1 MNRFFIIF
9 IPLILSLYSG
19 KIQAQTFILRG
30 KVVRQDLSPVKGAIV
45 YVDNYEAVGSDVNG
59 EFRLVLPHEPTRP
72 KKVKVEMTGF
82 ELKTFNYKPT
92 EIIPLEIIIDI
103 PSRNVTGRV
112 SYRNGKNVI
121 NAIVSIKGFSM
132 KDTVRTDNLGY
143 FKMILPEGVDFS
155 TASSRSLFMVNGIE
169 ITKENIRPVPRENF
183 VQIRLL
189 ESPPTSLFTLVVY
202 DNKSKNKVNRLK
214 IKIDD
219 DSYTTDNQGFLK
231 INKQNLPQSNF
242 EIEGYT
248 LMNKVLS
255 EKDNFLELYVE
266 KANSSLP
273 PPSSNKNSK
282 ENKDPEAETVVQEK
296 PILIKKDTLKSQFAP
311 EFSNIM
317 NEMEANR
324 REQEEKNRKIASEIE
339 KIQLRIASETNITP
353 EQMQLLKKD
362 LATLEKTFTENDYT
376 YRRNKEQTENLLSKL
391 KEVISQKDS
400 LNKKIESI
408 SIEKDSIEAQKR
420 AIEEQKKQAE
430 IDFRVKLLTISGVS
444 VMLAILLLV
453 VYVFSSR
460 INKQKKELE
469 KTKIQL
475 EENIREVENKNFQ
488 LNRALEEL
496 KKAQTQLVSSEK
508 MASLGHLTAGIAHE
522 INNPVN
528 FTYAGAISLR
538 TDFNDLIQILEKYRE
553 VTPENAAT
561 LLPVAKAL
569 EKKLSYPEIKN
580 EIDELLTSVKR
591 GAERTSEIVKSL
603 RTFARLD
610 EDTLKKTNIEENL
623 DATLIMLHNQ
633 YKERIEIVK
642 NYNHIPYVECFP
654 GQLNQVFMNIML
666 NAIQAIK
673 GEGKIYLT
681 TSYPS
686 QHANGK
692 YQGKDAVE
700 ISIKDTGVG
709 IPDEIKHNIFEPFFT
724 TKDVGVGTGLG
735 LSVSFGIIEKHKGE
749 IKVFSE
755 VGKGSEFV
763 IILPVNSSNQFISQ
777 HSSNQVSQIS

>member
-1 MNRFFIIF
+1 MNRFFTIF
-9 IPLILSLYSG
+9 ISLIFSFCLG
-19 KIQAQTFILRG
+19 KIQAQSFFLLG
-30 KVVRQDLSPVKGAIV
+30 KVVRQDLSPVKDAIV
-45 YVDNYEAVGSDVNG
+45 YIDNYDAVRSDVNG
-59 EFRLVLPHEPTRP
+59 EFRLKIPHEPTRP
-72 KKVKVEMTGF
+72 KKVKVEMAGF
-82 ELKTFNYKPT
+82 ELKTFNYKTT

-112 SYRNGKNVI
+112 IYKNGKTAI
-121 NAIVSIKGFSM
+121 NALVSLKGFTI
-132 KDTVRTDNLGY
+132 KDSVRTDNLGY
-143 FKMILPEGVDFS
+143 FKMILPEGIDFA
-155 TASSRSLFMVNGIE
+155 TAVNRNLFVVNGIE
-169 ITKENIRPVPRENF
+169 ITKENIRPTPNNNF

-189 ESPPTSLFTLVVY
+189 DSPSSSLFTLVVY
-202 DNKSKNKVNRLK
+202 DSKSKNKVSGLK
-214 IKIDD
+214 LKIDD
-219 DSYTTDNQGFLK
+219 NSYTTDNQGFLK
-231 INKQNLPQSNF
+231 INKKNLFQSNF

-248 LMNKVLS
+248 LTNKVLS

-266 KANSSLP
+266 KITNSLP
-273 PPSSNKNSK
+273 PPSSNKNNKESK
-282 ENKDPEAETVVQEK
+282 ETESDITGQEK
-296 PILIKKDTLKSQFAP
+296 PILVKKDTLKSQFAP
-311 EFSNIM
+311 ELSNIM
-317 NEMEANR
+317 NEMETNR
-324 REQEEKNRKIASEIE
+324 REQEEKNRKIVSEIE
-339 KIQLRIASETNITP
+339 KIQYRIASETNITP

-362 LATLEKTFTENDYT
+362 LATLERTFIENDYA
-376 YRRNKEQTENLLSKL
+376 YKRNKEQTENLLSKL

-400 LNKKIESI
+400 LNKKIEKI
-408 SIEKDSIEAQKR
+408 SIEKDSLEAQKR
-420 AIEEQKKQAE
+420 AIEAQRKQAE
-430 IDFRVKLLTISGVS
+430 IDFRNKLVTISGVS
-444 VMLAILLLV
+444 VVLAILLLV
-453 VYVFSSR
+453 VYVFSNR

-488 LNRALEEL
+488 LNKALEEL

-528 FTYAGAISLR
+528 FTYAGAVSLR
-538 TDFNDLIQILEKYRE
+538 TDFNDLIQLLEKYRE
-553 VTPENAAT
+553 ITPENIAT
-561 LLPVAKAL
+561 TLPAAKAL
-569 EKKLSYPEIKN
+569 EKKLSYPEIKT
-580 EIDELLTSVKR
+580 EIDDLLSSIKR

-610 EDTLKKTNIEENL
+610 EDTLKKTDIEENL

-642 NYNHIPYVECFP
+642 NYSRIPHVECFP

-666 NAIQAIK
+666 NAIQAIN

-686 QHANGK
+686 KHANGK
-692 YQGKDAVE
+692 YLSKDAVE

-709 IPDEIKHNIFEPFFT
+709 MPDEIKDKIFEPFFT

-755 VGKGSEFV
+755 LGKGSEFV
-763 IILPVNSSNQFISQ
+763 IILPINSST
-777 HSSNQVSQIS
+777 

>member
-9 IPLILSLYSG
+9 ISLIFSFCLG
-19 KIQAQTFILRG
+19 KVQAQSFFLIG
-30 KVVRQDLSPVKGAIV
+30 KVVRQDLSPVKDAIV
-45 YVDNYEAVGSDVNG
+45 YIDNYEAIRSDVNG
-59 EFRLVLPHEPTRP
+59 EFRLRIPHEPTRP
-72 KKVKVEMTGF
+72 KKVKVEIAGF
-82 ELKTFNYKPT
+82 ELKTFNYKTT
-92 EIIPLEIIIDI
+92 EIIPLEIIVDI

-112 SYRNGKNVI
+112 TYKNGRAAV
-121 NAIVSIKGFSM
+121 NAFVGLRGFTM
-132 KDTVRTDNLGY
+132 KDSVRTDKLGY
-143 FKMILPEGVDFS
+143 FKMILPEELDFS
-155 TASSRSLFMVNGIE
+155 TAVNRNLFMVNGIE
-169 ITKENIRPVPRENF
+169 IDKKNIRTNPNNNF
-183 VQIRLL
+183 VEIRLL
-189 ESPPTSLFTLVVY
+189 DAPPLFTLVVY
-202 DNKSKNKVNRLK
+202 NAKSKSKLSGLK

-219 DSYTTDNQGFLK
+219 SFHTIDEQGFLK

-242 EIEGYT
+242 EIEGYI
-248 LMNKVLS
+248 LKDKVFS
-255 EKDNFLELYVE
+255 EKDNLLELYIE
-266 KANSSLP
+266 KVNNFLP
-273 PPSSNKNSK
+273 PPSSNQN
-282 ENKDPEAETVVQEK
+282 NRETDLETTVQEK
-296 PILIKKDTLKSQFAP
+296 PILVKRDTLKSQFAP
-311 EFSNIM
+311 ELSNIM

-324 REQEEKNRKIASEIE
+324 REQEEKNRKIVSEIE
-339 KIQLRIASETNITP
+339 KIQYRIASETNITP

-362 LATLEKTFTENDYT
+362 LATLERTFIENDYA
-376 YRRNKEQTENLLSKL
+376 YKRNKEQTENLLSKL

-408 SIEKDSIEAQKR
+408 SIEKDSLEAQKR
-420 AIEEQKKQAE
+420 AIEAQRKQAE
-430 IDFRVKLLTISGVS
+430 IDFRNKLVTISGIS
-444 VMLAILLLV
+444 VVLAILLLV
-453 VYVFSSR
+453 VYVFSNR

-475 EENIREVENKNFQ
+475 EENIREVESKNFQ
-488 LNRALEEL
+488 LNKALEEL

-528 FTYAGAISLR
+528 FTYAGAVSLR
-538 TDFNDLIQILEKYRE
+538 TDFNDLIQLLEKYRE
-553 VTPENAAT
+553 ITPENVAT
-561 LLPVAKAL
+561 TLPAAKAL
-569 EKKLSYPEIKN
+569 EKKLSYPEIKT
-580 EIDELLTSVKR
+580 EIDDLLSSIKR

-610 EDTLKKTNIEENL
+610 EDTLKKTDIEENL

-642 NYNHIPYVECFP
+642 NYSRIPHVECFP

-686 QHANGK
+686 KHANGK
-692 YQGKDAVE
+692 YQSKDAVE

-709 IPDEIKHNIFEPFFT
+709 MPDEIKDKIFEPFFT

-755 VGKGSEFV
+755 LGKGAEFV
-763 IILPVNSSNQFISQ
+763 IILPVNSSTQLISQ
-777 HSSNQVSQIS
+777 HSANQVSQTS

>member
-9 IPLILSLYSG
+9 ISLIFSFCLG
-19 KIQAQTFILRG
+19 KVQAQSFFLLG
-30 KVVRQDLSPVKGAIV
+30 KVVRQDLSPVKDAIV
-45 YVDNYEAVGSDVNG
+45 YIDNYEAIKTDMNG
-59 EFRLVLPHEPTRP
+59 EFRLKIPHEPTRP
-72 KKVKVEMTGF
+72 KKVKVEMAGF
-82 ELKTFNYKPT
+82 ELKTFNYKTT

-112 SYRNGKNVI
+112 NYKNGKTAI
-121 NAIVSIKGFSM
+121 NALIGLKGFAM
-132 KDTVRTDNLGY
+132 KDSVRTDNLGY
-143 FKMILPEGVDFS
+143 FKMILPEGLDFS
-155 TASSRSLFMVNGIE
+155 TAVNRNLFVVNGIE
-169 ITKENIRPVPRENF
+169 ITKENIRTVPNNNF

-189 ESPPTSLFTLVVY
+189 DSPSSSLFTLAVY
-202 DNKSKNKVNRLK
+202 DSKSKNKLSGLK
-214 IKIDD
+214 LKIDD
-219 DSYTTDNQGFLK
+219 NSYTTDNQGFLK

-248 LMNKVLS
+248 LINKVLS

-266 KANSSLP
+266 KTTNPLP
-273 PPSSNKNSK
+273 PPSANKNNR
-282 ENKDPEAETVVQEK
+282 ETEPEIIVQEK
-296 PILIKKDTLKSQFAP
+296 PILVKRDTLKSQFAP
-311 EFSNIM
+311 ELSNIM

-324 REQEEKNRKIASEIE
+324 REQEEKNRKIVSEIE
-339 KIQLRIASETNITP
+339 KIQYRIASETNITP

-362 LATLEKTFTENDYT
+362 LATLERTFIENDYA
-376 YRRNKEQTENLLSKL
+376 YKRNKEQTENLLSKL

-400 LNKKIESI
+400 LNRKIKSI
-408 SIEKDSIEAQKR
+408 SIEKDSLEAQKR
-420 AIEEQKKQAE
+420 AIEAAKKQAE
-430 IDFRVKLLTISGVS
+430 IDFRNKLVTISGIS
-444 VMLAILLLV
+444 VVLAILLLV
-453 VYVFSSR
+453 VYVFSNR

-488 LNRALEEL
+488 LNKALEEL

-528 FTYAGAISLR
+528 FTYAGAVSLR
-538 TDFNDLIQILEKYRE
+538 TDFNDLIQLLEKYRE
-553 VTPENAAT
+553 ITPENVAT
-561 LLPVAKAL
+561 ALPAAKAL
-569 EKKLSYPEIKN
+569 EKKLSYPEIKT
-580 EIDELLTSVKR
+580 EIDDLLSSIKR
-591 GAERTSEIVKSL
+591 GSERTSEIVKSL

-610 EDTLKKTNIEENL
+610 EDTLKKTDIEENL

-642 NYNHIPYVECFP
+642 NYSHIPHVECFP

-666 NAIQAIK
+666 NAIQAIN

-686 QHANGK
+686 KHANGK

-709 IPDEIKHNIFEPFFT
+709 IPDEIKDKIFEPFFT

-755 VGKGSEFV
+755 LGKGSEFV
-763 IILPVNSSNQFISQ
+763 IILPVNSSTQLISQ
-777 HSSNQVSQIS
+777 HSANQVSQTS

>member
-1 MNRFFIIF
+1 MNRFLIIF
-9 IPLILSLYSG
+9 FILLAFGLCSK
-19 KIQAQTFILRG
+19 KIQAQTFMLKG
-30 KVVRQDLSPVKGAIV
+30 KVVRPDLSPIKDAII
-45 YVDNYEAVGSDVNG
+45 YIDNYEAVKSNVNG
-59 EFRLVLPHEPTRP
+59 EFFLIIPHEPTRP
-72 KKVKVEMTGF
+72 KKVKVEMKGF

-92 EIIPLEIIIDI
+92 EIIPLEIVIDI
-103 PSRNVTGRV
+103 PSRNAKGIVT
-112 SYRNGKNVI
+112 YRNGKNVI
-121 NAIVSIKGFSM
+121 NAIISIKGFPI

-143 FKMILPEGVDFS
+143 FKMTLPEGVDFS
-155 TASSRSLFMVNGIE
+155 TAVSRNLFMVNGIE
-169 ITKENIRPVPRENF
+169 INKENIRPIARENF

-189 ESPPTSLFTLVVY
+189 ESPPASLFTLAVY
-202 DNKSKNKVNRLK
+202 DSKSKNKVSGIKLK
-214 IKIDD
+214 IDND
-219 DSYTTDNQGFLK
+219 FYTTDNQGFLK
-231 INKQNLPQSNF
+231 VNKPNLPQSSF

-248 LMNKVLS
+248 LINKVFS

-266 KANSSLP
+266 RINNVLP
-273 PPSSNKNSK
+273 PPSSNKSSK
-282 ENKDPEAETVVQEK
+282 ETATLVQEK

-311 EFSNIM
+311 ELSNIM

-339 KIQLRIASETNITP
+339 KIQYRIASETNITP

-362 LATLEKTFTENDYT
+362 LATLEKTFIENDYA

-408 SIEKDSIEAQKR
+408 SIEKDSLEAQKR
-420 AIEEQKKQAE
+420 AIEKQKKQAE
-430 IDFRVKLLTISGVS
+430 IDFRTKLLTISSVS
-444 VMLAILLLV
+444 VMLAILLLI
-453 VYVFSSR
+453 VYVFSNR
-460 INKQKKELE
+460 ISKQKKELE

-488 LNRALEEL
+488 LNKALEEL
-496 KKAQTQLVSSEK
+496 KKAQTQLVASEK

-553 VTPENAAT
+553 ITPENVAT
-561 LLPVAKAL
+561 FLPAIKEL
-569 EKKLSYPEIKN
+569 ERKLSYPEIKN

-610 EDTLKKTNIEENL
+610 EDTLKKTNVEENL

-633 YKERIEIVK
+633 YKGRIEIVK
-642 NYNHIPYVECFP
+642 NYSHIPHVECFP
-654 GQLNQVFMNIML
+654 GQLNQVFMNIIL

-686 QHANGK
+686 KHANGK
-692 YQGKDAVE
+692 YKDKDAVE

-709 IPDEIKHNIFEPFFT
+709 IPDEIKNNIFEPFFT

-755 VGKGSEFV
+755 VGKGAEFV
-763 IILPVNSSNQFISQ
+763 IILPVNSSAQFISQ